1 MPVHDTT
8 AAAAAELACHYF
20 LISNEPGA
28 WN

>member
-8 AAAAAELACHYF
+8 AAAAELACHYF